1 MLGLA
6 RRARALKPF
15 PGTRRASATVAR
27 VHWESQHIL
36 LELEAYEERTMKRT
50 HLVGAHAPLVTV
62 VSACVL
68 VSAIPVAWAAGG
80 GSMRMPEMSPS
91 RAMSPQDQAK
101 SAYND
106 GVRDVHKADKYQTS
120 ADEQT
125 DAKKKDKAL
134 HEAQEHYTSSQTK
147 FLQAVKLDPQM
158 YEAWNYVGYTSRHLG
173 NYDVALQAYERALT
187 LHPGYPE
194 ALEYRGEA
202 FLGLNRVSDAQQ
214 AYLDLFASNRSLA
227 DKLLAAMKGWVTSQR
242 TAPTAAG
249 AADATAV
256 DALEKWVQERAQIAG
271 QTASLTRQG
280 AASSWR

>member
-1 MLGLA
+1 
-6 RRARALKPF
+6 
-15 PGTRRASATVAR
+15 
-27 VHWESQHIL
+27 
-36 LELEAYEERTMKRT
+36 MKRN
-50 HLVGAHAPLVTV
+50 HLLGAPAPLVSV
-62 VSACVL
+62 VSVCLL
-68 VSAIPVAWAAGG
+68 VSTIPVAWAAGG
-80 GSMRMPEMSPS
+80 GSMHMPEMSNS
-91 RAMSPQDQAK
+91 RPTSPGDQAK

-106 GVRDVHKADKYQTS
+106 GVRDVRKADKYQTS
-120 ADEQT
+120 ADEQS

-134 HEAQEHYTSSQTK
+134 HEAQEHYASSQTK

-173 NYDVALQAYERALT
+173 NYDVALQAYDRALT

-202 FLGLNRVSDAQQ
+202 FLGLNRISDAQK
-214 AYLDLFASNRSLA
+214 AYLDLFASNRALA

-242 TAPTAAG
+242 TATTG

-256 DALEKWVQERAQIAG
+256 DALDKWVHERAQIAG
-271 QTASLTRQG
+271 QTASLTRAG